1 MFYHYKDTKL
11 STNKQIIHTKNK
23 VYLRVSIVRPLPPQE
38 SNIKISKNG
47 KFHFFFTLL
56 KKFSTFLNVY
66 SRVSTVLPP
75 CTCLFYSIYS
85 WVARRLGGVRCETL

>member
-1 MFYHYKDTKL
+1 M
-11 STNKQIIHTKNK
+11 NAI
-23 VYLRVSIVRPLPPQE
+23 RPLPPQE
-38 SNIKISKNG
+38 SNRKKAKRKN
-47 KFHFFFTLL
+47 FTFFTPL

-75 CTCLFYSIYS
+75 CTYLFYSIYS